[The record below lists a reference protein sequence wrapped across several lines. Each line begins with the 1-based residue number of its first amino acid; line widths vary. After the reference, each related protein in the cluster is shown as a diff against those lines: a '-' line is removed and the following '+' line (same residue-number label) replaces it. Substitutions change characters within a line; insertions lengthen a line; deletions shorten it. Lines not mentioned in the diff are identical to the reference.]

1 MKYKNRKRNIKM
13 EVYVTEYEKNLIHK
27 KMQEIPTTNF
37 SNYARKML
45 IDGQIFS
52 LNSSGELK
60 QLIYEINKI
69 GVNINQ
75 LTKRANETKNIN
87 KSVMQDIVINQEEL
101 QKIVMEKVGIIFG
114 NN

>member
-1 MKYKNRKRNIKM
+1 MKNRERNKLLIF
-13 EVYVTEYEKNLIHK
+13 YVTEEEKNLIYK
-27 KMQEIPTTNF
+27 KMEQVPTVNF

-45 IDGQIFS
+45 IDGKIFS

-75 LTKRANETKNIN
+75 LTKIANESKNIN
-87 KSVMQDIVINQEEL
+87 KSMIQDIVIMQEEI
-101 QKIVMEKVGIIFG
+101 QKIIMEKVEYIFG
-114 NN
+114 NY

>member
-1 MKYKNRKRNIKM
+1 MKNRERNKLLIF
-13 EVYVTEYEKNLIHK
+13 YVTEEEKNLIYK
-27 KMQEIPTTNF
+27 KMEQVPTVNF

-45 IDGQIFS
+45 IDGKIFS

-75 LTKRANETKNIN
+75 LTKIANESKNIN
-87 KSVMQDIVINQEEL
+87 KSMIQDIVIMQEEI
-101 QKIVMEKVGIIFG
+101 QKAKRKYIKMFFDS
-114 NN
+114 